1 MITLLE
7 INSYVIIRVNSERE
21 RERERE
27 RIITRPTPLY
37 GVIYP
42 SVYDIEWQRTSLR
55 HSQPLG
61 WKV

>member
-7 INSYVIIRVNSERE
+7 INSYDNIRVNS
-21 RERERE
+21 ERERE